1 MTGGLPCCV
10 QGRSGHTEGDTQMK
24 SSSDEELDSLR
35 PLLATL
41 GDTHPAERLRARR
54 KLVVVNGPAVPM
66 LVRMLSSP
74 VRLERW
80 EAAKTLAE
88 IADPRSAAALVR
100 ALEDDDHD
108 VRWVAGEALVAVGRD
123 ALRPLLEAL
132 MERSD
137 SLWLRKR
144 SHYVLGGL
152 RERHG
157 IEEVGPVLR
166 ALEGP
171 APEEGVPIA
180 AWRLLE
186 RELYAYTAQNE

>member
-1 MTGGLPCCV
+1 
-10 QGRSGHTEGDTQMK
+10 MK
-24 SSSDEELDSLR
+24 SSSDQELDSLR
-35 PLLATL
+35 PLLSTL

-54 KLVVVNGPAVPM
+54 KLVAVNGPAVPM

-100 ALEDDDHD
+100 SLEDDDHD
-108 VRWVAGEALVAVGRD
+108 VRWVAGEALVALGRD

-144 SHYVLGGL
+144 AHYVLSGL
-152 RERHG
+152 REHYG
-157 IEEVGPVLR
+157 IEEVEPVLK
-166 ALEGP
+166 ALESP
-171 APEEGVPIA
+171 APEEGAPIA
-180 AWRLLE
+180 AWRMLK
-186 RELYAYTAQNE
+186 RELYALSKQP